1 MLHLRCLT
9 DFWMHLS
16 QQTFLLMKMSLR
28 RLYQDEYIR
37 LSHTPSEDVLIKT
50 NILVLVIRFH
60 KVFKTYC
67 KSVFKTPLRCLEDVL
82 KISWRNLQDIFDTSW
97 QDVFKASSRRIA
109 KMSSR
114 HLQDVPS
121 KYHQVKMFLL
131 TCLQDVF
138 ETYST
143 RFWDVLWRKFST
155 EKFAYVR
162 LVRNLGSGCKIS
174 KGELFGDNETFKTFF
189 LKPLYEV
196 AASTNKDVID
206 QV

>member
-9 DFWMHLS
+9 DFWMHFS

-50 NILVLVIRFH
+50 NILVLVIRFP
-60 KVFKTYC
+60 KIFKTYC
-67 KSVFKTPLRCLEDVL
+67 KSVFKTSLRCLEDVL
-82 KISWRNLQDIFDTSW
+82 KISLRYLEEIFKTSSIRLGKT
-97 QDVFKASSRRIA
+97 FSK
-109 KMSSR
+109 

-143 RFWDVLWRKFST
+143 RFWDVVRRKFST
-155 EKFAYVR
+155 EKFAHVR
-162 LVRNLGSGCKIS
+162 LVRNLGSGYKIS
-174 KGELFGDNETFKTFF
+174 KGELFGYTETFKTFF

>member
-1 MLHLRCLT
+1 
-9 DFWMHLS
+9 
-16 QQTFLLMKMSLR
+16 
-28 RLYQDEYIR
+28 
-37 LSHTPSEDVLIKT
+37 
-50 NILVLVIRFH
+50 
-60 KVFKTYC
+60 
-67 KSVFKTPLRCLEDVL
+67 
-82 KISWRNLQDIFDTSW
+82 
-97 QDVFKASSRRIA
+97 
-109 KMSSR
+109 MSSR

-138 ETYST
+138 ETCST
-143 RFWDVLWRKFST
+143 RFWDVLRRKFST

-206 QV
+206 QI